1 MQAGFRGTFV
11 ISWSQTEVDGLDDPA
26 LSALRV
32 GSVWSWRGDAI
43 CVDGPGG
50 PLRLDGAL
58 GEAEMRR
65 RAAGMVRRLVGAALD
80 HAATGQPAHVDAET
94 DLPEN
99 AFTVTDGARSFTV
112 TLIGTAPGRPP
123 LLMFLDALPP
133 RETDLWVVDH
143 TLPGVAPADP
153 GRAPEQVICFTP
165 GTRIATPC
173 GPRPVEDL
181 AEGDRV
187 ATKDSGPQE
196 ILWIGRRR
204 IGGARLF
211 AMPSLRPVRL
221 SAGALGLRQPDATL
235 CVSPAHRLVLRGARA
250 RALFNTDEVLVA
262 ARDLIDDR
270 QVRIDHAAREVTYI
284 HLLLPQHEVLWAN
297 GIETESFHPAGTQP
311 EALAPDD
318 RARLVAG
325 LPGIDTDPFR
335 YGPFARRSLSRSEA
349 AILLSQA
356 A

>member
-11 ISWSQTEVDGLDDPA
+11 ISWSQTDVDGLDDPA
-26 LSALRV
+26 LSALEV

-58 GEAEMRR
+58 GEADLRR

-80 HAATGQPAHVDAET
+80 HPHPGRADAAEA

-133 RETDLWVVDH
+133 RETELWVVSH
-143 TLPGVAPADP
+143 TLPRVAPSDP
-153 GRAPEQVICFTP
+153 AHAPEQVICFTP
-165 GTRIATPC
+165 GTRIATPS

-211 AMPSLRPVRL
+211 AMPSLRPVRIA
-221 SAGALGLRQPDATL
+221 SGAMGLCQPDATL
-235 CVSPAHRLVLRGARA
+235 RVSPAHRLVLRGARA

-262 ARDLIDDR
+262 ARDLIDER

-284 HLLLPQHEVLWAN
+284 HLLLPRHEVLWAN
-297 GIETESFHPAGTQP
+297 GVETESFHPAGTQP
-311 EALAPDD
+311 EALAPED

-325 LPGIDTDPFR
+325 LPEVDADPFR

-349 AILLSQA
+349 AILLAQA

>member
-1 MQAGFRGTFV
+1 MRAAFRGTFV

-26 LSALRV
+26 LSALEV

-58 GEAEMRR
+58 GEAELRR

-80 HAATGQPAHVDAET
+80 RAPAAET
-94 DLPEN
+94 DEDPLALPDN
-99 AFTVTDGARSFTV
+99 AFTVTDGAQSYTV

-133 RETDLWVVDH
+133 RDTELWVVSH
-143 TLPGVAPADP
+143 TLPRVAPADP
-153 GRAPEQVICFTP
+153 GRAPEEVICFTP
-165 GTRIATPC
+165 GTRIATPS
-173 GPRPVEDL
+173 GPRLVEDL
-181 AEGDRV
+181 TEGDRV

-196 ILWIGRRR
+196 ILWIGRRH

-211 AMPSLRPVRL
+211 AMPSLRPVRIA
-221 SAGALGLRQPDATL
+221 SGALALCQPEATL
-235 CVSPAHRLVLRGARA
+235 RVSPAHRLVLRGARA
-250 RALFNTDEVLVA
+250 RALFNTDEVLVS
-262 ARDLIDDR
+262 ARDLIDEG

-284 HLLLPQHEVLWAN
+284 HLLLPRHEVLWAN
-297 GIETESFHPAGTQP
+297 GVETESFHPAGTRL

-318 RARLVAG
+318 RVRLLAG
-325 LPGIDTDPFR
+325 LPGIDADPFR

>member
-11 ISWSQTEVDGLDDPA
+11 ISWSQTDVDGLDDPA
-26 LSALRV
+26 LSALEV

-58 GEAEMRR
+58 GEADLRR

-80 HAATGQPAHVDAET
+80 HPHPGHADDAEA

-133 RETDLWVVDH
+133 RETELWVVSH
-143 TLPGVAPADP
+143 TLPRIAPADLAH
-153 GRAPEQVICFTP
+153 APEQVICFTP
-165 GTRIATPC
+165 GTRIATPS

-211 AMPSLRPVRL
+211 AMPSLRPVRI
-221 SAGALGLRQPDATL
+221 APGALGLCQPDAAL
-235 CVSPAHRLVLRGARA
+235 RVSPAHRLVLRGARA

-262 ARDLIDDR
+262 ARDLIDER

-284 HLLLPQHEVLWAN
+284 HLLLPRHEVLWAN

-311 EALAPDD
+311 EALAPED

-325 LPGIDTDPFR
+325 LPEVDADPFR

-349 AILLSQA
+349 AILLAQA